1 MDTEIEE
8 VKQEIRKV
16 EQQIDAVEEQLTK
29 AVTEADVAYWR
40 KEKEQ
45 LRKKEE
51 QLRKKEEQLREK
63 ELLLLNADT
72 SAAQQDALDPFRRL
86 LVEARVDVRIPE
98 VTELKGYLLHPPRM
112 AFPVSHRRYFQWKSY
127 LSKAD
132 NFICH
137 DPARGVC
144 WNLDDHL
151 GIVLRP
157 PATGSTESSY
167 HAYWDCLVT
176 EPISLFSL
184 ETLVFDR
191 DTSRFSSSEN
201 KRPDKLGMVSR
212 LALWRGEEKGPD
224 TEDDPKQ
231 ELVRKLIWTYGNLP
245 YLLCY
250 YANAAIVTYCALVH
264 DAKRCKTEVVDLIT
278 VNLSVVEDRLLAS
291 LIGFNISKLLMR
303 LSEAGIVLG
312 VESDFYDYRTDGK
325 TVFVGTGVDKIYRD
339 KRTFEKVYQI
349 YKSIKDCPNAE
360 QVLKINAADR
370 RFRMIPRCLVKSRAR
385 PEDELLKALINVAEA
400 LVWLHGKNLMHRD
413 ITWRNVLR
421 NTSGTNWVLI
431 DFDETAATPCGH
443 AHGLCVEAHAPEM
456 SRGRHDSSV
465 DIWGIGHLI
474 RSSGINGLS
483 AGVRELQRDCLQTD
497 ASRRPNA
504 ETCLER
510 LKCLRRMTNMNLHMD
525 FESC

>member
-421 NTSGTNWVLI
+421 NTSDKDDLSCGNEILFARI
-431 DFDETAATPCGH
+431 LRRAA
-443 AHGLCVEAHAPEM
+443 
-456 SRGRHDSSV
+456 
-465 DIWGIGHLI
+465 
-474 RSSGINGLS
+474 SGIVG
-483 AGVRELQRDCLQTD
+483 
-497 ASRRPNA
+497 
-504 ETCLER
+504 
-510 LKCLRRMTNMNLHMD
+510 
-525 FESC
+525 

>member
-1 MDTEIEE
+1 MDTEFEE

-40 KEKEQ
+40 NKEEQ
-45 LRKKEE
+45 LREEKK

-231 ELVRKLIWTYGNLP
+231 ELVRKLIWT
-245 YLLCY
+245 
-250 YANAAIVTYCALVH
+250 
-264 DAKRCKTEVVDLIT
+264 
-278 VNLSVVEDRLLAS
+278 
-291 LIGFNISKLLMR
+291 
-303 LSEAGIVLG
+303 
-312 VESDFYDYRTDGK
+312 
-325 TVFVGTGVDKIYRD
+325 D

-421 NTSGTNWVLI
+421 NTSDKDDLS
-431 DFDETAATPCGH
+431 CGNEILF
-443 AHGLCVEAHAPEM
+443 A
-456 SRGRHDSSV
+456 R
-465 DIWGIGHLI
+465 I
-474 RSSGINGLS
+474 
-483 AGVRELQRDCLQTD
+483 
-497 ASRRPNA
+497 
-504 ETCLER
+504 
-510 LKCLRRMTNMNLHMD
+510 LRRAA
-525 FESC
+525 FGIVG

>member
-1 MDTEIEE
+1 MDTEFEE

-40 KEKEQ
+40 NKEEQ
-45 LRKKEE
+45 LREEKK

-231 ELVRKLIWTYGNLP
+231 ELVRKLIWT
-245 YLLCY
+245 
-250 YANAAIVTYCALVH
+250 
-264 DAKRCKTEVVDLIT
+264 
-278 VNLSVVEDRLLAS
+278 
-291 LIGFNISKLLMR
+291 
-303 LSEAGIVLG
+303 
-312 VESDFYDYRTDGK
+312 
-325 TVFVGTGVDKIYRD
+325 D